1 MGEGLLLGDA
11 PAHGDR
17 IADEG
22 DAGDAGG
29 RLVGDL
35 GSAQAAAVGP
45 DVDAHQPGFGLRP
58 MAMAKV
64 GPRVA
69 HLHLARV
76 LPHFELVQHA
86 VVENEAGKA
95 LHSEQTQKRRNK
107 DQQKV

>member
-1 MGEGLLLGDA
+1 MVIESPTKAMRATPSAGLSA
-11 PAHGDR
+11 
-17 IADEG
+17 IS
-22 DAGDAGG
+22 
-29 RLVGDL
+29 

-45 DVDAHQPGFGLRP
+45 DIDAHQLGLGLRS

-95 LHSEQTQKRRNK
+95 LHSEQTQK
-107 DQQKV
+107 